1 MKKFLSMTTGIPWF
15 RGGFKTLGLTLGLV
29 CMSFIS
35 LACPVCEKQQ
45 PSYLK
50 GIAHGA
56 GPQNEWDLYIFWS
69 MVVIV
74 LACLIFSI
82 KWLIKPGEKNPNHI
96 KAKILNLE

>member
-1 MKKFLSMTTGIPWF
+1 MKKIMVRGMRWVGMTGILFLMAWDS
-15 RGGFKTLGLTLGLV
+15 R
-29 CMSFIS
+29 
-35 LACPVCEKQQ
+35 ACPVCEKQQ

-56 GPQNEWDLYIFWS
+56 GPENQWDLYIFWS

-74 LACLIFSI
+74 LLCLFFSV
-82 KWLIKPGEKNPNHI
+82 KWLIKPGEKSPHHI